1 MSDELDRSSDQVASS
16 SGQGEIPAPVGGDS
30 LGCGPEHGLRAG
42 SRGRGVSPESA
53 GPDRATRYLDTAR
66 GVLSY
71 SAIAPL
77 LAEQVLRLEAQIY
90 AGAFAGRPLDESL
103 VADFHRAICA
113 ELVPDWAGRWRTVEV
128 RVGNLQPPLPSE
140 VPMRMRDYGR
150 DLSAR
155 WDEAST
161 STGDLTL
168 EFLAFAEGRFLS
180 IHPFRDFNGRTVRLF
195 LIEILRR
202 MDLPRVGLA
211 PDNDKE
217 REQYFLALEAADR
230 ADWRPLMGIWM
241 ERFSRAVV

>member
-1 MSDELDRSSDQVASS
+1 
-16 SGQGEIPAPVGGDS
+16 
-30 LGCGPEHGLRAG
+30 
-42 SRGRGVSPESA
+42 
-53 GPDRATRYLDTAR
+53 
-66 GVLSY
+66 
-71 SAIAPL
+71 

-128 RVGNLQPPLPSE
+128 RVGNLQPPLPSQ
-140 VPMRMRDYGR
+140 VRMRMRDYG
-150 DLSAR
+150 
-155 WDEAST
+155 
-161 STGDLTL
+161 
-168 EFLAFAEGRFLS
+168 
-180 IHPFRDFNGRTVRLF
+180 
-195 LIEILRR
+195 

-241 ERFSRAVV
+241 ARFSRAVV